1 MKAER
6 KGLTPSL
13 WSIYNLVAWLVGEFL
28 GVLLYS
34 KIFNVDMENADTL
47 LRSNPL
53 SYILFQVFILLTGLL
68 GYSFVDRKLNGYP
81 DAK

>member
-13 WSIYNLVAWLVGEFL
+13 WSIYNLVAWLAGEFL
-28 GVLLYS
+28 GVLVYS

-53 SYILFQVFILLTGLL
+53 SYILFQIFILLTGLL
-68 GYSFVDRKLNGYP
+68 GYSLVDRKLNGYP